1 MWNTHT
7 GAFLNSI
14 DTGSQV
20 CALLW
25 SKHQRELLSS
35 HGYAHNQLT
44 LWKYPST
51 CKIADHSART
61 SRVLYLAKSPDGYTV
76 ASAAGDETLSFW
88 QVFGSVDAPKTTST
102 SKDIAFKHHT
112 HIGL

>member
-25 SKHQRELLSS
+25 SKHQKELLSS

-51 CKIADHSART
+51 CKIAYHSART